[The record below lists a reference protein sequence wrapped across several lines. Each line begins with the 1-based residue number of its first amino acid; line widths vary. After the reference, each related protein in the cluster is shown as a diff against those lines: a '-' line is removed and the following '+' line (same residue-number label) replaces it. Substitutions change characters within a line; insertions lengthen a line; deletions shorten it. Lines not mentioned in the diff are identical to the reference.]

1 MLSLTQAEFED
12 KVLLKKEPLE
22 IKNKS
27 MSVFDEMMF
36 SINSHR
42 MYFAYHEKLPNNVVM
57 INIHHAKAAKWIECE
72 LGNLIVKKHY
82 KYITIERVQRYDYF
96 NVIYLLENE
105 LMIEIDDSGYIA
117 ILFSEKSE
125 ARAMEID
132 KKLREF
138 AKPQKS
144 GRYIYLLMDGR
155 NGIELLAIENK
166 KPTLDLSMNY
176 NDDLLDVH
184 KHLLKTLN
192 KKEKSGLVLLYGI
205 PGTGKSTYIRYLLHS
220 IKKKVIFISPQIAG
234 CLDSPRMTSLL
245 VDNPNSI
252 FIIEDAEEL
261 IKSREGN
268 VSSNISMLLNLTDGM
283 LGESLG
289 IQVICTFNTKVCN
302 IDKALLR
309 KGRLIALY
317 QFKELSATK
326 SQVLSR
332 KLSNSINMNS
342 SATLAEIYNQDVK
355 EFNQSDVRSTII
367 GFTSH

>member
-1 MLSLTQAEFED
+1 
-12 KVLLKKEPLE
+12 
-22 IKNKS
+22 
-27 MSVFDEMMF
+27 MSVFDDR
-36 SINSHR
+36 SSYINSHR
-42 MYFAYHEKLPNNVVM
+42 MYFAYHEKISNGVVLH
-57 INIHHAKAAKWIECE
+57 NIHHEKAAKWIETE

-82 KYITIERVQRYDYF
+82 KYSTIARIQKYDYID
-96 NVIYLLENE
+96 VIYLLENE
-105 LMIEIDDSGYIA
+105 LMIDIEDNGYIV
-117 ILFSEKSE
+117 IRFSEKSE
-125 ARAMEID
+125 ASAMEID
-132 KKLREF
+132 KKLRKF

-144 GRYIYLLMDGR
+144 GRNIYLLTQGQF
-155 NGIELLAIENK
+155 GIDLLSIKNK
-166 KPTLDLSMNY
+166 KPTMDLSMNY

-192 KKEKSGLVLLYGI
+192 KKDKSGLVLLHGI

-220 IKKKVIFISPQIAG
+220 IKKKVIFLSPHIAG
-234 CLDSPRMTSLL
+234 NLDSPSMTTLL

-261 IKSREGN
+261 IKSREG
-268 VSSNISMLLNLTDGM
+268 SATSNISMLLNLTDGM

-326 SQVLSR
+326 SQVLSQ

-342 SATLAEIYNQDVK
+342 SATLAEIYNQDDK
-355 EFNQSDVRSTII
+355 EFNQNDSMSTII
-367 GFTSH
+367 SIEIFDRWNAW